1 MKRALNPAS
10 APTSLPYYSQG
21 AEVTDAARL
30 VFVSGQVG
38 VTVDGSVLEGIE
50 AQARQ
55 AFENL
60 NAVVA
65 EAGLTPE
72 DIVKLTIYLTDPEHL
87 GAFMGA
93 AAASLTDEPPATTML
108 FVQQLGSPDLLV
120 EIEAIAAAS

>member
-1 MKRALNPAS
+1 MNRALNPAS

-21 AEVTDAARL
+21 VVTDSSRL

-38 VTVDGSVLEGIE
+38 VGLDGSVLDGIE

-65 EAGLTPE
+65 EAGLTPQ
-72 DIVKLTIYLTDPEHL
+72 DLVKLTIYLTDPEHL
-87 GAFMGA
+87 GPFMGA
-93 AAASLTDEPPATTML
+93 AAASLTEEPPATTML
-108 FVQQLGSPDLLV
+108 FVSQLGSPDLLV
-120 EIEAIAAAS
+120 EIEAVAAG